1 MKYLIIFS
9 VLLTFCG
16 HSKGVTTVKI
26 GVLLMTSA
34 PEPFDLRRVMPAL
47 DIAFE
52 RAEAEYG
59 VRYDVV
65 VRNYTG
71 NCPKQTVIGYLSEL
85 FYIDNVRAVIG
96 PACSETIE
104 AAGRL
109 AQYLEMPMI
118 TGVGDLIIRKTG
130 DMYTTLTRMSYN
142 LDRLSGKIY
151 FKNMRRTNHEIFPNN
166 GISYENKA
174 FNFNTLVKRPF
185 IISPNL
191 YQILV
196 YRI

>member
-1 MKYLIIFS
+1 
-9 VLLTFCG
+9 
-16 HSKGVTTVKI
+16 
-26 GVLLMTSA
+26 MTSA
-34 PEPFDLRRVMPAL
+34 PEPFDLRRVGPAL

-59 VRYDVV
+59 VRYEVV

-85 FYIDNVRAVIG
+85 YYNDNVRAVIG

-118 TGVGDLIIRKTG
+118 TGVGDLIIRKPG
-130 DMYTTLTRMSYN
+130 DMYTTMTRMSYN
-142 LDRLSGKIY
+142 LDRLSGK
-151 FKNMRRTNHEIFPNN
+151 TL
-166 GISYENKA
+166 NKKTYLKYMY
-174 FNFNTLVKRPF
+174 N
-185 IISPNL
+185 I
-191 YQILV
+191 
-196 YRI
+196 

>member
-1 MKYLIIFS
+1 MRYFLSLILFS
-9 VLLTFCG
+9 VFVRKSEET
-16 HSKGVTTVKI
+16 TTVKI

-34 PEPFDLRRVMPAL
+34 PEPFDHRRVGPAL

-59 VRYDVV
+59 VKYDVI

-85 FYIDNVRAVIG
+85 YYIENVKAVIG

-118 TGVGDLIIRKTG
+118 SGVGDLVIRKQK
-130 DMYTTLTRMSYN
+130 DMYTTFTRMSYN
-142 LDRLSGKIY
+142 LDKLSGKY
-151 FKNMRRTNHEIFPNN
+151 FFFLTYN
-166 GISYENKA
+166 
-174 FNFNTLVKRPF
+174 
-185 IISPNL
+185 
-191 YQILV
+191 ILLQK
-196 YRI
+196 